1 MIINILRGSRSEK
14 IISLG
19 LDTLSVY
26 GIMADTDARRIR
38 TILDHLIDQ
47 GYLCF
52 VEGDYPVVD
61 SASRSREII
70 TEKRPLTM
78 MLPREKPPRRV
89 PAAEWADRG
98 GSPDFVVTR
107 IIGKDGASSGESRG
121 EEAPVDEALL
131 TKLRELRRSFAQ
143 AGGVPAYIVFSDAAL
158 KDMCRKQPLTET
170 AFLSVS
176 GVGEVK
182 LKKYGE
188 AFIRLIGEH
197 RDAEAPMQVRRGNG
211 L

>member
-38 TILDHLIDQ
+38 TILDYLISG
-47 GYLCF
+47 GYLRL
-52 VEGDYPVVD
+52 EDGEYPVVD
-61 SASRSREII
+61 SAPRSREII

-78 MLPREKPPRRV
+78 MLPKDPP
-89 PAAEWADRG
+89 PARPAGPDRAERFAG
-98 GSPDFVVTR
+98 APPDFVVTKT
-107 IIGKDGASSGESRG
+107 IGKQRGSSGESPSTDIATVVAG
-121 EEAPVDEALL
+121 EPVEEALL
-131 TKLRELRRSFAQ
+131 AKLKELRRSLAQ
-143 AGGVPAYIVFSDAAL
+143 EGRVPAYIVFSDATL
-158 KDMCRKQPLTET
+158 RDMCRKRPATEA
-170 AFLSVS
+170 AFLAVS

-197 RDAEAPMQVRRGNG
+197 VGGGA
-211 L
+211 

>member
-38 TILDHLIDQ
+38 NILDRLIDQ
-47 GYLCF
+47 GYLCLA
-52 VEGDYPVVD
+52 EGDYPVVD
-61 SASRSREII
+61 STSRSREII

-78 MLPREKPPRRV
+78 MLPREKPNRR
-89 PAAEWADRG
+89 AAAADWADRDGG
-98 GSPDFVVTR
+98 GSPGFVVTQ
-107 IIGKDGASSGESRG
+107 IIGKQGASSEESRG
-121 EEAPVDEALL
+121 ADDPVDEALL
-131 TKLRELRRSFAQ
+131 TKLRELRRSLAQ

-158 KDMCRKQPLTET
+158 RDMCRKQPLTET

-188 AFIRLIGEH
+188 AFIRIIGEH
-197 RDAEAPMQVRRGNG
+197 RGAGA
-211 L
+211 